1 MAGLEQEPSHRRATR
16 RTVVAGSVAVVLV
29 VALAFWLASR
39 VNSHPGNRPA
49 AAGSA
54 SHPSKAATPSV
65 VRTNPKWF
73 SAPLKRLPALSK
85 ADAAGRIALPWSVL
99 NSNHANARVEI
110 VFASRSC
117 EHVDGIDVEQ
127 DPTSVVLNVLATNIA
142 GMPSCDVVPELYRA
156 VVRLSA
162 PLAARTLIHASV
174 DKTYWPT
181 NPFDQP

>member
-1 MAGLEQEPSHRRATR
+1 MARLEQEPSHGWWATR
-16 RTVVAGSVAVVLV
+16 RTVVAATVAVVLV

-39 VNSHPGNRPA
+39 VNSHPANRPA

-54 SHPSKAATPSV
+54 SHPSKAATPTV

-73 SAPLKRLPALSK
+73 SAPLKRLPALSA

-99 NSNHANARVEI
+99 KTDNARVEI

-142 GMPSCDVVPELYRA
+142 GVPSCDVVPELYRA

-162 PLAARTLIHASV
+162 PLEARTLIHASI